1 MYEPE
6 KYDVFYFK
14 EQEGYYMVTGF
25 HEQEHRYNP
34 GELIKIVDLVRTK
47 DIPPGYVTSCWVR
60 WLAEAIVKREVL
72 IVECKKGKA
81 MAAKMLLLGRV

>member
-6 KYDVFYFK
+6 RYDVFYLK
-14 EQEGYYMVTGF
+14 EQKDYYVVTGF
-25 HEQEHRYNP
+25 REGDYRYND
-34 GELIKIVDLVRTK
+34 GESIKIIDLVKTK
-47 DIPPGYVTSCWVR
+47 GLPSGYTTSCGVE
-60 WLAEAIVKREVL
+60 WLAAAVERREVI

>member
-25 HEQEHRYNP
+25 HDQEHRYNP
-34 GELIKIVDLVRTK
+34 GESIKIVDLVSTK
-47 DIPPGYVTSCWVR
+47 APPGYITSCWVK
-60 WLAEAIVKREVL
+60 WLAEAIVKSEVI

-81 MAAKMLLLGRV
+81 MAAKMLLLRRV